1 MPFMTYSYNYVM
13 VKIPML
19 TKFQSHFTMGAD
31 QNESEA
37 VFWNIQNERQFI
49 SYQIYFRS
57 RVRAKHFCMD
67 LKMCFPTLFYLF
79 IHLNGK
85 PFNKHSV

>member
-1 MPFMTYSYNYVM
+1 
-13 VKIPML
+13 ML

-37 VFWNIQNERQFI
+37 VCFGIYRTRDSSSHTRFI
-49 SYQIYFRS
+49 LD
-57 RVRAKHFCMD
+57 RVKELYKHFCMD
-67 LKMCFPTLFYLF
+67 LNMCFPTLFYLF